1 MIFRIQALVLAGVA
15 LLSTSALH
23 AQSPAPATAQSS
35 DADAYYQFAL
45 GRHYESDG
53 DAAAAVA
60 AYKRAMALD
69 PTAAEVPAEM
79 AGLYARQGQMKE
91 AIAAAQSA
99 LAIDPANVDAHRV
112 LGSIYA
118 STAEQQQ
125 AAGDAGAS
133 PSTAMRQAIE
143 HLEKAHRADGTD
155 RDAGLDTVLARLYM
169 TAGQSQKAADLLR
182 RVTEYEPDD
191 DEAYLLLAR
200 AESALGHTDK
210 AVAALEVASTANP
223 RLLPTLAGL
232 YESLQRWPEAART
245 YERLA
250 QAGTPNN
257 ELKVKWAAALLQ
269 IKDDASANRARDL
282 LVEVTRAAPT
292 ETRPLFLLSSAER
305 QRHDYVA
312 AEKAARQLM
321 ALDSTGATGPLAL
334 AQVYEDQRLFDKA
347 ADVLAPAVAKLDTAD
362 GSADHDTF
370 TLIAHLGFAQLQAGR
385 GADAVKTFERARA
398 LSKGQHGFE
407 TSLIQAYMSAK
418 MYDKAAELARSA
430 RLAQPDEPR
439 YAELEARALSLSG
452 RKDRAVILLR
462 DAATAHPED
471 VGTQLSFVQ
480 MLEDAGRASEADQ
493 ALATTAER
501 FPKDVRVSFERGA
514 LLEKRKDYTQAETAF
529 RAALLQDPDH
539 APSLNYLGYML
550 AEHGDRLDEAVSLVG
565 RALEL
570 DPDNGAYLDSLG
582 WAYVQ
587 QKKYDRAEPLLRRA
601 AEQMPANSVVQDHF
615 GDLLWAVGRHPE
627 AVTQWHRALDG
638 DREELDV
645 KAVEKKIARAR

>member
-1 MIFRIQALVLAGVA
+1 MR
-15 LLSTSALH
+15 
-23 AQSPAPATAQSS
+23 
-35 DADAYYQFAL
+35 
-45 GRHYESDG
+45 
-53 DAAAAVA
+53 
-60 AYKRAMALD
+60 
-69 PTAAEVPAEM
+69 
-79 AGLYARQGQMKE
+79 
-91 AIAAAQSA
+91 AAQSA

-118 STAEQQQ
+118 STAEQESS
-125 AAGDAGAS
+125 GDAHPA
-133 PSTAMRQAIE
+133 PTTAMRLAIE

-169 TAGQSQKAADLLR
+169 TVGDNKKAADLLT

-200 AESALGHTDK
+200 AESTLGHTDK
-210 AVAALEVASTANP
+210 AVAALEIASGANP

-232 YESLQRWPEAART
+232 YEGLQRWPEAAHT

-250 QAGTPNN
+250 STSPTSDV
-257 ELKVKWAAALLQ
+257 KTKWAAALLQ
-269 IKDDASANRARDL
+269 IKDEASATKARDL
-282 LVEVTRAAPT
+282 LVEVTQATPT
-292 ETRPLFLLSSAER
+292 ETRPLFLLTSAER

-312 AEKAARQLM
+312 AEKAARQLI
-321 ALDSTGATGPLAL
+321 ALDPDGSSGPLAL
-334 AQVYEDQRLFDKA
+334 AQVYEDQRRFDKA
-347 ADVLAPAVAKLDTAD
+347 ADVLGPVVAKLDAPGEASD
-362 GSADHDTF
+362 RDTF

-398 LSKGQHGFE
+398 LSKGQRGFE

-418 MYDKAAELARSA
+418 MYDKAADLARSA

-439 YAELEARALSLSG
+439 FAELEARALSLSG
-452 RKDRAVILLR
+452 SKDRAVTLLR

-471 VGTQLSFVQ
+471 IGTQLSFVQ

-493 ALATTAER
+493 ALAATAGR
-501 FPKDVRVSFERGA
+501 FPTDARVSFERGS
-514 LLEKRKDYTQAETAF
+514 LLEKRKDYPQAESAF
-529 RAALLQDPDH
+529 RAALVQDPDH

-550 AEHGDRLDEAVSLVG
+550 AERGDRLDEAVSLVQ
-565 RALEL
+565 RALEI

-582 WAYVQ
+582 WAFVQ

-601 AEQMPANSVVQDHF
+601 AEQMPANSVVQDHL

-627 AVTQWHRALDG
+627 AVTQWRRALDG

-645 KAVEKKIARAR
+645 KAVEKKIARSR